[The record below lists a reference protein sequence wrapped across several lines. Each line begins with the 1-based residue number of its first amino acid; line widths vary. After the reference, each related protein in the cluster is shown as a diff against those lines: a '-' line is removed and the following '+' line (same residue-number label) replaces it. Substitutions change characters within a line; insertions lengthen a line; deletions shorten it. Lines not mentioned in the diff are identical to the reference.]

1 MGAVVPAGL
10 AQVDASQERLL
21 TVYDHELLV
30 VTAAGRVGVVEA
42 KQQPYVGGVV
52 EPQALHPLA
61 LQREHHV
68 EVPGQQV
75 YAQRW
80 RTLAQP
86 VQELDQLHLLAA
98 TDGVRP
104 PQQLDPAIE
113 LPPGDQDVLPGA
125 QGGRMDGAVVVGS
138 VHDHARV
145 DGTHLFPDV
154 LSRRNDVGCHSDVLN
169 LRSQ

>member
-1 MGAVVPAGL
+1 
-10 AQVDASQERLL
+10 
-21 TVYDHELLV
+21 V
-30 VTAAGRVGVVEA
+30 VTAPGRVGVVEA
-42 KQQPYVGGVV
+42 KHQPFVGGVV

-75 YAQRW
+75 YAQRG

-86 VQELDQLHLLAA
+86 IQELDQLHLLAA

-113 LPPGDQDVLPGA
+113 LPPGDQDVLPGP
-125 QGGRMDGAVVVGS
+125 QGGSMEGAVVIGS
-138 VHDHARV
+138 VYDHARV
-145 DGTHLFPDV
+145 VGTHLFPYV
-154 LSRRNDVGCHSDVLN
+154 LARRNDVDCH
-169 LRSQ
+169 